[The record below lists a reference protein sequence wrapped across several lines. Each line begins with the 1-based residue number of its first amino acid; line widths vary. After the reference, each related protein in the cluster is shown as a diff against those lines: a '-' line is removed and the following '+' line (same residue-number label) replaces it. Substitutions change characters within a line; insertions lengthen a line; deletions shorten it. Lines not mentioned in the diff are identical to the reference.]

1 MINNECVFDELDADI
16 TADEIIKAINDL
28 KMDKSHG
35 PDCLLNEFFIE
46 YKDFIIPHLC
56 TIFNAVLISGYFPF
70 HGQMPSWY
78 QFSNLVMLMMQQTI
92 VA

>member
-16 TADEIIKAINDL
+16 TADEIIKAIYEL

-56 TIFNAVLISGYFPF
+56 TIFNAVLNSGYFT
-70 HGQMPSWY
+70 
-78 QFSNLVMLMMQQTI
+78 VI
-92 VA
+92 